1 MGAKQAFVLLISC
14 FIHWMV
20 WLDLV
25 WSAVHFFQQSSRAFY
40 WLRQTVTS
48 QISYCVIRLFLVIKR
63 KDQSRHKLSNGLI
76 YPLQFKDISQYLLLW
91 KEYPMIYEGIDYPL
105 TRKDG
110 SLNIEWRIQR
120 KTSDFLQYMPHQSP
134 IPEPYLINIKAILQ
148 SSD

>member
-1 MGAKQAFVLLISC
+1 MKVFMRFLENPNRSLTRLWKQSKYVWQEIEQSHCWLGRHPAWWCFKGFIFKIRVGGVGAKQAFVLLISC

-48 QISYCVIRLFLVIKR
+48 QISYHVIRLFLVIKR

-91 KEYPMIYEGIDYPL
+91 KE
-105 TRKDG
+105 
-110 SLNIEWRIQR
+110 
-120 KTSDFLQYMPHQSP
+120 
-134 IPEPYLINIKAILQ
+134 
-148 SSD
+148 